1 MIVSV
6 VLTTYNGSSENPIWI
21 SYKTIDKEEN

>member
-1 MIVSV
+1 MKVSIA
-6 VLTTYNGSSENPIWI
+6 LTTYNGSSENPIWI

>member
-1 MIVSV
+1 MKVSIV
-6 VLTTYNGSSENPIWI
+6 LATYNGSSENPIWI

>member
-1 MIVSV
+1 MKVSV
-6 VLTTYNGSSENPIWI
+6 ALATYNGSSENPIWI

>member
-1 MIVSV
+1 MKVSV
-6 VLTTYNGSSENPIWI
+6 VLTTYNGSSEKPIWI